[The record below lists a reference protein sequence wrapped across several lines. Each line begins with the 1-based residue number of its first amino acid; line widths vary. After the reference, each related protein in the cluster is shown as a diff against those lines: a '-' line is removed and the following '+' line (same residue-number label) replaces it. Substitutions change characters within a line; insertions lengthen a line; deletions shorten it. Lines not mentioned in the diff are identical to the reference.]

1 MAFGIK
7 DSSKS
12 FPYYLNKLSL
22 IDFKN
27 SFVTWRIQNDLHGRF
42 SIESSC
48 EVTDFKTAL
57 IKKYYLLSGVLACK
71 VLETDDMIIEPEYIF
86 QAVFSE
92 KDFKI
97 FRINNSFGNKKDSI
111 GLNEDEFADIIIHLA
126 TTEHTKLKSDK
137 EVSDALLNFKSLTAI
152 VNFTKT
158 DFNYE
163 LQFPVKHINSRITES
178 TWQVETGPV
187 LMPMFSSNATISAQH
202 FLPAFVAFNHH
213 HILNYAL
220 LEEEK
225 QHQFQTRSYH
235 KKESLKIDSSLYIIH

>member
-1 MAFGIK
+1 M
-7 DSSKS
+7 S
-12 FPYYLNKLSL
+12 F

-27 SFVTWRIQNDLHGRF
+27 SFVTWRIQNDLYGRF
-42 SIESSC
+42 NIESSC
-48 EVTDFKTAL
+48 EVTDLKTAL
-57 IKKYYLLSGVLACK
+57 VKKYYLLSGVLACK

-111 GLNEDEFADIIIHLA
+111 GLNEDEFTDILIHLA
-126 TTEHTKLKSDK
+126 KTEHTKLNSDK
-137 EVSDALLNFKSLTAI
+137 EVSEALLNFKTLTARI
-152 VNFTKT
+152 NFTKT

-163 LQFPVKHINSRITES
+163 LQFPVKHINSRITDS

-187 LMPMFSSNATISAQH
+187 LMPLFNINSTNLAQH
-202 FLPAFVAFNHH
+202 FLPAFLSFNQH
-213 HILNYAL
+213 HILNYAM
-220 LEEEK
+220 LEEDK

>member
-1 MAFGIK
+1 M
-7 DSSKS
+7 S
-12 FPYYLNKLSL
+12 F

-27 SFVTWRIQNDLHGRF
+27 SFVTWRIQNDLYGRF

-48 EVTDFKTAL
+48 KITDLKTAL
-57 IKKYYLLSGVLACK
+57 VKKYYLLSGVLACK

-86 QAVFSE
+86 QAIFSQE
-92 KDFKI
+92 DFKI
-97 FRINNSFGNKKDSI
+97 FRINNSIGNKRDTT
-111 GLNEDEFADIIIHLA
+111 GLNEDGFTDINIHLQKTA
-126 TTEHTKLKSDK
+126 HTKLFTDN
-137 EVSDALLNFKSLTAI
+137 EICDAVINFKPLTAK
-152 VNFTKT
+152 VNFTNSNFK
-158 DFNYE
+158 YE
-163 LQFPVKHINSRITES
+163 LQFPVKHINSRITNS

-187 LMPMFSSNATISAQH
+187 LMPMFNSNATISAQH

-213 HILNYAL
+213 RILNYAL